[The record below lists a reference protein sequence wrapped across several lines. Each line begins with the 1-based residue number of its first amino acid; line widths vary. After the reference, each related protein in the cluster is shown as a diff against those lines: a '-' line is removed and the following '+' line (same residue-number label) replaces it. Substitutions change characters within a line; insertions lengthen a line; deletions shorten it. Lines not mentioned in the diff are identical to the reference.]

1 MEDRRSAVKRAHVI
15 APPLPPSFRPPA
27 QVTYL
32 ASHPNLITT
41 LALFSLCSAF
51 GQIFIFWTILAFDSL
66 TLATI
71 TTTRKFFT
79 ILMSV
84 LVHGNRL
91 MRLQWVAVAVVF
103 SGLALEAFESK
114 ITGSGGSKKHEKHKV
129 EPAATGGGAAKVL

>member
-1 MEDRRSAVKRAHVI
+1 MSPPRAPCFPAAHPFSPPCAQIAYLSA
-15 APPLPPSFRPPA
+15 
-27 QVTYL
+27 
-32 ASHPNLITT
+32 HPNLITT

-84 LVHGNRL
+84 VVHGNRL
-91 MRLQWVAVAVVF
+91 TRNQWVAGGVVF
-103 SGLALEAFESK
+103 AGLALETFEST
-114 ITGSGGSKKHEKHKV
+114 IVGKKHKGDKHKV
-129 EPAATGGGAAKVL
+129 EPAEGGSGGGAVKDI